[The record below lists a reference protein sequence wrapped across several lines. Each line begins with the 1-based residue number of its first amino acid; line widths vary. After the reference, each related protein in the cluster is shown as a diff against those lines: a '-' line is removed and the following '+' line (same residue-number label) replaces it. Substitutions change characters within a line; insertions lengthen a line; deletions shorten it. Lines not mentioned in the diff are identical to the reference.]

1 MLGAQYFFVAALV
14 IAVVAAGFDW
24 RTGHIPNWLTIVPLC
39 VAPFGHLI
47 VGWMVS
53 GRSAAGY
60 AFLFSILGAVACVAV
75 PLLLF
80 QAGGIHGGD
89 VKLLAAI
96 GALCRTSVGIR
107 CELYAFIV
115 AALYAPARL
124 AYEGKLFKVLGNTV
138 MMAANPFLPKAR
150 RRKIAP
156 EMMTEMRFGPAVAVG
171 TAIAIFLSWRG
182 P

>member
-1 MLGAQYFFVAALV
+1 MVGAHYLYAAALV
-14 IAVVAAGFDW
+14 ITVLAGWLDF
-24 RTGHIPNWLTIVPLC
+24 RTGHIPNWLTLLPLC
-39 VAPFGHLI
+39 IAPFVHLAL
-47 VGWMVS
+47 GFATG
-53 GRSAAGY
+53 GRSAAGQ
-60 AFLFSILGAVACVAV
+60 AFLFSVLGALACGAV

-89 VKLLAAI
+89 VKLLAAL
-96 GALCRTSVGIR
+96 GALCRTSVGIQ

-115 AALYAPARL
+115 ALIYAPARL
-124 AYEGKLFKVLGNTV
+124 AYEGKLLKVMGNTL

-150 RRKIAP
+150 RRKISP

-171 TAIAIFLSWRG
+171 TAIGVFLSWRG